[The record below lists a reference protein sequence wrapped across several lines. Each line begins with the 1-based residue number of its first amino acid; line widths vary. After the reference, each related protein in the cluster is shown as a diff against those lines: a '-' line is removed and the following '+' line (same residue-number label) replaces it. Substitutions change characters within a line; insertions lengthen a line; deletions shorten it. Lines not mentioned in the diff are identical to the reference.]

1 MIRRLKPAS
10 LAAQAAHAR
19 DRETDGV
26 VPGIHPATTFARG
39 TGGGYPKGWSYA
51 RDDNPTAEPAENLL
65 MSLEGAAEGF
75 LFGSGMAAAAAV
87 FQSLDPGDHVV
98 APTVAYFGTLR
109 WLREQGVRWGL
120 EVDFVPMDDLDAL
133 RAAVRPGK
141 TRLIWA
147 ETPSN
152 PLWTVTDLA
161 GAAEIARSAAARLAV
176 DNTVPTP
183 VITRPFEHGA
193 HVVVHSAT
201 KYLGGHSDVVAGAV
215 LCDEPDEFAGRIH
228 DQRAQAGALLGP
240 FEAWLLLR
248 GMRTLYLRVRH
259 ASATA
264 FALAARLDKHPKVA
278 RVHYPGLESHPG
290 HEVARKQMEP
300 GLFGAML
307 SFQVKG
313 GRDAALAVE
322 RALEVFIPAT
332 SLGSVESLVEHRA
345 SVEGP
350 QSPTPDDL
358 LRLSVGIEEFDD
370 LWGDLEA
377 ALDRV

>member
-1 MIRRLKPAS
+1 MTRPLKPAS
-10 LAAQAAHAR
+10 RAAQALHAR
-19 DRETDGV
+19 DRETEGV
-26 VPGIHPATTFARG
+26 VPAIHPATTFARDPAG
-39 TGGGYPKGWSYA
+39 AYPKGWSYA
-51 RDDNPTAEPAENLL
+51 RADNPTAEPAENLL
-65 MSLEGAAEGF
+65 MSLEGAAEGM

-133 RAAVRPGK
+133 RAAVRLGK
-141 TRLIWA
+141 TKLIWT

-152 PLWTVTDLA
+152 PLWTITDIA
-161 GAAEIARSAAARLAV
+161 GAAEIARSAGARLAV

-193 HVVVHSAT
+193 HVIVHSAT

-215 LCDEPDEFAGRIH
+215 LCDEPDEFAERITA
-228 DQRAQAGALLGP
+228 QRAQAGALLGP

-264 FALAARLDKHPKVA
+264 FALASHLDRHPKVA
-278 RVHYPGLESHPG
+278 RVHYPGLADHPG
-290 HEVARKQMEP
+290 HEIARKQMEP

-307 SFQVKG
+307 SFQVEG
-313 GRDAALAVE
+313 GREAALAVE

-350 QSPTPDDL
+350 DSPTPDDL

-377 ALDRV
+377 ALDRI